1 MTDAEALVRR
11 YIEEVWNRGSAA
23 SLDQLTTSAF
33 TYHLGGQPPR
43 DRQALADFI
52 AATRQAFPD
61 WRVEVDQA
69 IADAA
74 MVAIRWHGR
83 VTHRGAFH
91 GLPPTGRAVTVTGIN
106 IYAIAGGR
114 IDAEWEQTD
123 SLGLLQQLGALPDLT
138 SAGSRRRPM

>member
-1 MTDAEALVRR
+1 VTDAEALVRR
-11 YIEEVWNRGSAA
+11 YVEEVWNRGSES
-23 SLDQLTTSAF
+23 SLDQLTTPTF

-52 AATRQAFPD
+52 AATRLAFPD

-91 GLPPTGRAVTVTGIN
+91 GLPATGRAVTITGIN
-106 IYAIAGGR
+106 IYEVAGSR
-114 IDAEWEQTD
+114 INAEWEQTD
-123 SLGLLQQLGALPDLT
+123 SLGLLQQLGALP
-138 SAGSRRRPM
+138 A